1 VKLFWGSTDY
11 NLILEKILD
20 SKYFSSNTKSLLLSM
35 IYKIESF
42 YADYQKIKCIEKTKE
57 EFLDEILDDIK
68 KYCDNIKLIEPD
80 SDEAKILK
88 ENNLQ
93 ALTNE
98 RERSILA
105 YPTEV
110 SLLYAISDVVPKY
123 FYVPND
129 FAYKSAIQQ
138 LLVNGYNENNLEL
151 LTDFNG
157 WSWDINVNVKH
168 NIEDSIIYQ
177 NFMLLFGSTFM
188 DEWMLQSDTKTNPL
202 EDIKNYF
209 KSTKY
214 FDYLCKYLNLS
225 LVGKDRISLDKQLD
239 KKIKE
244 LEAISDKPKY
254 LENVK
259 NTKMKYLKEVEKIDI
274 LLNSKDAMRK
284 EYMQKNAKLT
294 PENRIPTIV
303 DYKKRLENRR
313 KVCIDKIAE
322 LTKLINPINYINH
335 KQKLENF
342 IENNSN
348 IENKEDI
355 IINIQKEFIKIL
367 KDKLFEIDDIE
378 LLKAYVYKIRY
389 YRFLYINKEK
399 QIKDIKELEIAIN
412 NVLKQ
417 IVKKLCDKEEIKV
430 ISKDEDFN
438 FEIILNILDTK
449 ILDLSEIKFEIDIK
463 DGIALIKT
471 YEKET
476 YEKNFEIPTKYTK
489 KDLEIKTEKRY
500 KLFI

>member
-1 VKLFWGSTDY
+1 
-11 NLILEKILD
+11 
-20 SKYFSSNTKSLLLSM
+20 
-35 IYKIESF
+35 
-42 YADYQKIKCIEKTKE
+42 
-57 EFLDEILDDIK
+57 
-68 KYCDNIKLIEPD
+68 
-80 SDEAKILK
+80 
-88 ENNLQ
+88 
-93 ALTNE
+93 
-98 RERSILA
+98 
-105 YPTEV
+105 
-110 SLLYAISDVVPKY
+110 
-123 FYVPND
+123 
-129 FAYKSAIQQ
+129 
-138 LLVNGYNENNLEL
+138 
-151 LTDFNG
+151 
-157 WSWDINVNVKH
+157 
-168 NIEDSIIYQ
+168 
-177 NFMLLFGSTFM
+177 M

-209 KSTKY
+209 YGTKY

-225 LVGKDRISLDKQLD
+225 SVEKDRISLDEQLD

-274 LLNSKDAMRK
+274 LLNSKEVMRK
-284 EYMQKNAKLT
+284 EYMLKNAKLT

-313 KVCIDKIAE
+313 KICIDKISE

-367 KDKLFEIDDIE
+367 KDKLFEIEDIE